1 MKYLENSNLET
12 LGEILSTSEDNLDGR
27 LEARIE
33 SYSCK
38 LTSED
43 KKMFGR
49 QTIKRGVS
57 PHELAALSPPT
68 TCSVSP
74 PTRARTWSTSSTEG
88 GMVGAC
94 SRKTLFYLI
103 STLNHSYGAD
113 YDFTSAQSDEFSH
126 EPSTAWVKNF
136 IDSTLTAAAH
146 STYTPLV
153 KAQLWSALEA
163 EICPNDCEIYAYNP
177 DNDPNDDEPS
187 VWSFSFFFYNRRLK
201 RILYFSVRSIASS
214 FCPQLEEDSL
224 EYDQSVEVY

>member
-74 PTRARTWSTSSTEG
+74 PTRARTWSTRWCPRHKLRNLTEKFFLSSTEG

-153 KAQLWSALEA
+153 KAKNFEQKFL
-163 EICPNDCEIYAYNP
+163 P
-177 DNDPNDDEPS
+177 DSYLTAFLIPCFD
-187 VWSFSFFFYNRRLK
+187 SFYTRFL
-201 RILYFSVRSIASS
+201 ILT
-214 FCPQLEEDSL
+214 
-224 EYDQSVEVY
+224 

>member
-1 MKYLENSNLET
+1 M
-12 LGEILSTSEDNLDGR
+12 ILLLFHNFYSVAYKKATFYTICANF
-27 LEARIE
+27 
-33 SYSCK
+33 SCK

-74 PTRARTWSTSSTEG
+74 PTRARTWSTRWCPRHKLRNLTEKFFLSSTEG

-153 KAQLWSALEA
+153 KAQVKLFINVDTTYLKLKSL
-163 EICPNDCEIYAYNP
+163 NDYFFIF
-177 DNDPNDDEPS
+177 
-187 VWSFSFFFYNRRLK
+187 FS
-201 RILYFSVRSIASS
+201 
-214 FCPQLEEDSL
+214 
-224 EYDQSVEVY
+224 